1 MRLIVAAVGRLKQGP
16 ERDLVG
22 RYGDRAA
29 KAGRPLGCRTLE
41 IVELDESRARD
52 ARERKAD
59 EGTRLAAAVPEGAAL
74 IVLDES
80 GEQLSSEALA
90 GRIARWRDEGRD
102 IAFVLG
108 GPDGLDGKV
117 RDKADTVLAF
127 GRATWPHQLARIM
140 LLEQI
145 YRAVTILSGHP
156 YHRN

>member
-1 MRLIVAAVGRLKQGP
+1 MRLIVVAVGRLKQGP

-22 RYGDRAA
+22 RYCDRAA
-29 KAGRPLGCRTLE
+29 KAGRSIGCRTLE

-52 ARERKAD
+52 VKERKAD
-59 EGTRLAAAVPEGAAL
+59 EAARLAAAVPEGAAM

-80 GEQLSSEALA
+80 GEQLSSETLA